1 MLKAVRECQG
11 RRSSEHSGLM
21 LAIPGGQSTS
31 LPSSWPLG
39 AGKRGGEESN
49 PLLYVDLCPPKSCAP
64 VNETLLG
71 NSLCRCNQIQMSSL
85 GWALMNMTGV
95 LMKSGEHGV
104 KTETHREKMVT

>member
-39 AGKRGGEESN
+39 QEKGEERSLT
-49 PLLYVDLCPPKSCAP
+49 PCYMLICVPPK
-64 VNETLLG
+64 VVHL
-71 NSLCRCNQIQMSSL
+71 
-85 GWALMNMTGV
+85 
-95 LMKSGEHGV
+95 
-104 KTETHREKMVT
+104 